1 MNTSELAHPFVALPK
16 RSGENTNLENTPESK
31 RQRVSSDATVPG
43 THASSPANL
52 STVITQPQPPPHA
65 LPQTAQSTVAPRL
78 TYHQILENVR
88 QSEEQLRNLESSIRN
103 ATQMGNTELAQTLTQ
118 ELNKK
123 RESLMNFKKA
133 ISTYTQQMA
142 ARQQNQNQHQ
152 GSSPASA
159 PSSSSPFNTTT
170 TGNAN
175 LAHHHRS
182 ISGSQPQHPA
192 VAVKPMSNQDSLL
205 PTRMPMEQNKLSPHP
220 AGSNAMGLN
229 GSSNISTMQSEM
241 MSGVASTSGQSQAV
255 NLQTGAPTPQ
265 TVWKGLLKWSGQS
278 QQGKKD
284 MHTFVG
290 ANSQTPQRWYA
301 FSLFSCFTILT
312 LVYCKSSKYLA
323 SNACSIANISCSNA
337 NTPRLD
343 ESPCT
348 RTLHVS
354 PRHSSC
360 PEI

>member
-1 MNTSELAHPFVALPK
+1 
-16 RSGENTNLENTPESK
+16 
-31 RQRVSSDATVPG
+31 
-43 THASSPANL
+43 
-52 STVITQPQPPPHA
+52 
-65 LPQTAQSTVAPRL
+65 
-78 TYHQILENVR
+78 
-88 QSEEQLRNLESSIRN
+88 
-103 ATQMGNTELAQTLTQ
+103 MGNTELAQTLTQ

-159 PSSSSPFNTTT
+159 PSSSSSFNTTT

-182 ISGSQPQHPA
+182 ISGSQHPA
-192 VAVKPMSNQDSLL
+192 VAVKPMPNQDSLL
-205 PTRMPMEQNKLSPHP
+205 PNRMPMEQNKLSPHP
-220 AGSNAMGLN
+220 AGSNVMGLN
-229 GSSNISTMQSEM
+229 GSSNISPMQSEM
-241 MSGVASTSGQSQAV
+241 MSGVASASGQSQAV
-255 NLQTGAPTPQ
+255 NPQTGAPAPQ
-265 TVWKGLLKWSGQS
+265 MVWKGLLKWSGQS

-290 ANSQTPQRWYA
+290 ASSQTPQRWCA
-301 FSLFSCFTILT
+301 LSLFSCCTILT

-323 SNACSIANISCSNA
+323 SNACSIANIGCSNA
-337 NTPRLD
+337 STPRLD
-343 ESPCT
+343 ENPCT

>member
-1 MNTSELAHPFVALPK
+1 M
-16 RSGENTNLENTPESK
+16 
-31 RQRVSSDATVPG
+31 SSDATVQG
-43 THASSPANL
+43 THGSSPANL
-52 STVITQPQPPPHA
+52 ATVTTQPQPQPSPHT
-65 LPQTAQSTVAPRL
+65 LPQATQPTVAPRL

-88 QSEEQLRNLESSIRN
+88 QSEEQLRKLENSIKN
-103 ATQMGNTELAQTLTQ
+103 ATQMGNIELAQTLTP

-152 GSSPASA
+152 GASPASA

-175 LAHHHRS
+175 FAHHHRS

-192 VAVKPMSNQDSLL
+192 VAVKPMPNQESLL
-205 PTRMPMEQNKLSPHP
+205 PTRMPVEQNKLSPHP
-220 AGSNAMGLN
+220 AGSNVVGLN
-229 GSSNISTMQSEM
+229 GSPNISAMQSEM
-241 MSGVASTSGQSQAV
+241 MSGVASASGQPQGV
-255 NLQTGAPTPQ
+255 NPQTGAPTPQ
-265 TVWKGLLKWSGQS
+265 TVWRGVLKWSGQS

-290 ANSQTPQRWYA
+290 ASSQAPQRWYA
-301 FSLFSCFTILT
+301 FSLFLCCTILT
-312 LVYCKSSKYLA
+312 FVYCKSSRDLA
-323 SNACSIANISCSNA
+323 SNTCSIANIGCSNA
-337 NTPRLD
+337 STPRLD
-343 ESPCT
+343 ENPCT

-360 PEI
+360 PKF